1 MTEKITAYAP
11 HRISYCGGGTDFP
24 AFFDKFGGSVISCS
38 ISRFSKI
45 RLELTRNG
53 QMEIKS
59 ANTGEQYIGTMEEM
73 KEHKDSM
80 PVQAIILENVSANID
95 IESEVPPGSGLGSS
109 GTLAVNLINS
119 LRNLKGENRLEDL
132 DLANAAYEL
141 ERNKMSKS
149 VGLQDQIAAAAGGF
163 NFIEFSKNRIE
174 IIPFDKGIANEI
186 VERTLLFYLGMT
198 RDANKIL
205 KSQEQKI
212 ETEKLLELLQQTN
225 LLCKKMKNCM
235 HDRKFKEVGLTLE
248 NAWDLKK
255 QFTENITNPL
265 IDNVHDTAISAGAHG
280 AKVTGAGGGGH
291 FLVFAEKEHHEN
303 IVKNLTKLN
312 CKYIP
317 FDISNKGAWI
327 E

>member
-1 MTEKITAYAP
+1 MTKRITAYAP

-24 AFFDKFGGSVISCS
+24 AFFEKFGGSVISCS
-38 ISRFSKI
+38 ISRFSRI
-45 RLELTRNG
+45 NLELTQNE
-53 QMEIKS
+53 QVEIKS
-59 ANTGEQYIGTMEEM
+59 INTGERYIGSIQEIKKH
-73 KEHKDSM
+73 KESM
-80 PVQAIILENVSANID
+80 PIQAIILEDVSANIE

-119 LRNLKGENRLEDL
+119 LRNMKGEDRLTDL
-132 DLANAAYEL
+132 DLANAAYEF

-163 NFIEFSKNRIE
+163 NFIKFSKNKIE
-174 IIPFDKGIANEI
+174 IIPFDQEIANEI
-186 VERTLLFYLGMT
+186 VDRTLLFYLGMT

-205 KSQEQKI
+205 KSQEQRI
-212 ETEKLLELLQQTN
+212 ETVRLLELLKQTN
-225 LLCKKMKNCM
+225 SLCNKMRDYM
-235 HDRKFKEVGLTLE
+235 QDRKFKEVGSTLE
-248 NAWDLKK
+248 NAWYLKK
-255 QFTENITNPL
+255 QFTENITNQL
-265 IDNVHDTAISAGAHG
+265 IDKVHDTAIESGAHG

-291 FLVFAEKEHHEN
+291 FLVFSEKEHHKT

-317 FDISNKGAWI
+317 FNISNKGAWI